1 MITVHFK
8 FLGSSWNC
16 LIFLNN
22 IVLLSI
28 FLKHCRWL
36 NLRNSV
42 NQISTWDVVYC
53 THQHHVNC
61 MVAHACYPSSQ
72 AVESERE
79 CHGCTV
85 LTLSLNCR
93 PLGVPEESQS
103 CGTLQDTSRTIR
115 GDDWGGG
122 GSSVSL
128 GPHFRVSVSLYF
140 IRKNSRSTLCTSVT
154 VNTSQWGW
162 NLWGKD
168 GQAEGKHSIFSKY
181 ILFEQVPQE
190 CSIIIDGRRSVLCD
204 GTDVRCHANSEE
216 GALMNGGPTWEL
228 EDISQWAQTPL
239 DLYDWSGF
247 LNGRQIREAIPNWAG
262 SLSKEDSSSHR
273 KTAVRLQENE
283 VYWP

>member
-115 GDDWGGG
+115 GDDWGVGGALFLWGHIFVFLWVCTLLGRIPEVLFVPQSQLTLVSGG
-122 GSSVSL
+122 GICGEKMGKQKVS
-128 GPHFRVSVSLYF
+128 
-140 IRKNSRSTLCTSVT
+140 
-154 VNTSQWGW
+154 
-162 NLWGKD
+162 
-168 GQAEGKHSIFSKY
+168 
-181 ILFEQVPQE
+181 IL
-190 CSIIIDGRRSVLCD
+190 
-204 GTDVRCHANSEE
+204 
-216 GALMNGGPTWEL
+216 
-228 EDISQWAQTPL
+228 
-239 DLYDWSGF
+239 
-247 LNGRQIREAIPNWAG
+247 
-262 SLSKEDSSSHR
+262 
-273 KTAVRLQENE
+273 
-283 VYWP
+283 